1 MSDRR
6 GANPYEDLARRTT
19 SSGPSRGLV
28 IGIAAV
34 FVVVV
39 LGVVAIFL
47 TGNDGAGGNIDAVQ
61 EQGPVEVSGE
71 PLQPM
76 PRVDGFVVPVEL
88 DPAVGSTPPTLE
100 GQDFEQGEVSIDPA
114 DGRAK
119 VVAFLAH
126 WCPHCQREVPVVV
139 DYLANNPLPEGVDF
153 YGISTLANKLQANF
167 PPHKWLQRENFDFPA
182 LLDSREHEI
191 QEAYGLF
198 GTPFWV
204 ILDGNNRVV
213 QRTSGE
219 LPVEMLDQIF
229 RGAGALAEA
238 GDLPIPDTAP

>member
-1 MSDRR
+1 MFAD
-6 GANPYEDLARRTT
+6 NPTAR
-19 SSGPSRGLV
+19 LVAV
-28 IGIAAV
+28 IGGSIV
-34 FVVVV
+34 G
-39 LGVVAIFL
+39 LGLIVAI
-47 TGNDGAGGNIDAVQ
+47 AVSATST
-61 EQGPVEVSGE
+61 SGE
-71 PLQPM
+71 QSDAMAFGEVTIEGEGLPVFDPEAQP
-76 PRVDGFVVPVEL
+76 
-88 DPAVGSTPPTLE
+88 DPALGQVAPTVTSDNLDKTE
-100 GQDFEQGEVSIDPA
+100 KITIGP
-114 DGRAK
+114 DGRVK
-119 VVAFLAH
+119 VLLFLAH